1 LVWVGTNPAQ
11 EQWTL
16 HYSFAGT
23 VEAGK
28 KKRKANLAVR
38 ATSLLTIAHNGAMW
52 RQVVVAAIFL
62 ILCAKAQVFV
72 FSFSFSVFVFVFC
85 PLLFLSFL
93 FLPFPVLF
101 IFSSYPFPSFFSPLF
116 FFFFF
121 FISVSVSFLS
131 FFSIFLRPH
140 LLSSSRPLVFIRGKG
155 GERATLPSV
164 HS

>member
-38 ATSLLTIAHNGAMW
+38 ATSLLTMAHNGAVW

-72 FSFSFSVFVFVFC
+72 FSFSFSVFVFVS
-85 PLLFLSFL
+85 FLSVSSLPCSFYFFFL
-93 FLPFPVLF
+93 SLSF
-101 IFSSYPFPSFFSPLF
+101 IFSPLF

-155 GERATLPSV
+155 GDRATLPSV